1 MRTNGDFGLYSSSQ
15 LQISSVPSNPKGTEF
30 IANMMS
36 LLRITGMKERQ
47 LITLPLLEKEEF
59 IVLKSRN
66 LNKNNK
72 YSQIYEKILDTWNK
86 NLRKN

>member
-1 MRTNGDFGLYSSSQ
+1 
-15 LQISSVPSNPKGTEF
+15 
-30 IANMMS
+30 
-36 LLRITGMKERQ
+36 MKERQ

-72 YSQIYEKILDTWNK
+72 YSKIYEKILDIWNK